1 MTDQNDDRSGTGSD
15 EVLKALDEL
24 EAVLREN
31 AESERLLSK
40 RIAEVRLA
48 RRTGGSGRPS
58 SATRTSPGTVQLVS
72 TILRR
77 QSEASGYL
85 RRSLV
90 VALRA
95 EGQSIPSIAHLFG
108 VTHQRVSNL
117 LRRVAQGN
125 AAAAAAATGDSDLGG
140 SGAPRRSTASA
151 SVMTAATMS
160 ATGRQRLDHAHHL
173 TGRQHADVGASL
185 DQRGLRHDRRVGRHD
200 DLGPRELVALLHGA
214 PLAQQRGR
222 ALAPVSWR
230 KR

>member
-1 MTDQNDDRSGTGSD
+1 MLATDATELREETRRRGAENVMPDQNEDRSRTAGSD
-15 EVLKALDEL
+15 EVLVALEEL
-24 EAVLREN
+24 ESVLREN
-31 AESERLLSK
+31 AESERLLTK

-48 RRTGGSGRPS
+48 RENGREWK
-58 SATRTSPGTVQLVS
+58 AILGDEDDPGTVQLVS

-125 AAAAAAATGDSDLGG
+125 AAAAAANNG
-140 SGAPRRSTASA
+140 
-151 SVMTAATMS
+151 
-160 ATGRQRLDHAHHL
+160 
-173 TGRQHADVGASL
+173 DVG
-185 DQRGLRHDRRVGRHD
+185 
-200 DLGPRELVALLHGA
+200 
-214 PLAQQRGR
+214 
-222 ALAPVSWR
+222 
-230 KR
+230 

>member
-1 MTDQNDDRSGTGSD
+1 MLATDVSELRHDEKQQRRTKNGMPEHIDDRYGAGSD
-15 EVLKALDEL
+15 EVLKALKEL
-24 EAVLREN
+24 EGVLREN

-40 RIAEVRLA
+40 RIADVRQA
-48 RRTGGSGRPS
+48 RENGREWK
-58 SATRTSPGTVQLVS
+58 AILGDEDEPGTVQLVS

-125 AAAAAAATGDSDLGG
+125 A
-140 SGAPRRSTASA
+140 GANT
-151 SVMTAATMS
+151 
-160 ATGRQRLDHAHHL
+160 D
-173 TGRQHADVGASL
+173 
-185 DQRGLRHDRRVGRHD
+185 
-200 DLGPRELVALLHGA
+200 
-214 PLAQQRGR
+214 
-222 ALAPVSWR
+222 
-230 KR
+230 

>member
-1 MTDQNDDRSGTGSD
+1 MLATDVMELRQEEAQRGESPMPDQKDDRSGARSD
-15 EVLKALDEL
+15 EVLNALDEL
-24 EAVLREN
+24 ESVLRQN
-31 AESERLLSK
+31 AETERLLSK

-48 RRTGGSGRPS
+48 RQNGREWK
-58 SATRTSPGTVQLVS
+58 AILGDEEEPGTVQLVS

-125 AAAAAAATGDSDLGG
+125 AAAATNGD
-140 SGAPRRSTASA
+140 GA
-151 SVMTAATMS
+151 
-160 ATGRQRLDHAHHL
+160 
-173 TGRQHADVGASL
+173 
-185 DQRGLRHDRRVGRHD
+185 
-200 DLGPRELVALLHGA
+200 
-214 PLAQQRGR
+214 
-222 ALAPVSWR
+222 
-230 KR
+230 

>member
-1 MTDQNDDRSGTGSD
+1 MLATDVSELRHDEKQQRRAENRMPEQNERHGVASDD
-15 EVLKALDEL
+15 VLKALKEL
-24 EAVLREN
+24 EGVLREN

-40 RIAEVRLA
+40 RIADVRQA
-48 RRTGGSGRPS
+48 RENGREWK
-58 SATRTSPGTVQLVS
+58 AILGDEDEPGTVQLVS

-125 AAAAAAATGDSDLGG
+125 AEGN
-140 SGAPRRSTASA
+140 
-151 SVMTAATMS
+151 
-160 ATGRQRLDHAHHL
+160 
-173 TGRQHADVGASL
+173 AD
-185 DQRGLRHDRRVGRHD
+185 
-200 DLGPRELVALLHGA
+200 
-214 PLAQQRGR
+214 
-222 ALAPVSWR
+222 
-230 KR
+230 

>member
-1 MTDQNDDRSGTGSD
+1 MLATDATELRQQETRRGAESAMPDQNDDGTGSD

-24 EAVLREN
+24 ETVLREN
-31 AESERLLSK
+31 AESERLLAQ

-48 RRTGGSGRPS
+48 RQNGREWKGILGDEDD
-58 SATRTSPGTVQLVS
+58 PGTVQLVS

-85 RRSLV
+85 RRELV

-125 AAAAAAATGDSDLGG
+125 ATTSNN
-140 SGAPRRSTASA
+140 
-151 SVMTAATMS
+151 V
-160 ATGRQRLDHAHHL
+160 
-173 TGRQHADVGASL
+173 
-185 DQRGLRHDRRVGRHD
+185 
-200 DLGPRELVALLHGA
+200 
-214 PLAQQRGR
+214 
-222 ALAPVSWR
+222 
-230 KR
+230 

>member
-1 MTDQNDDRSGTGSD
+1 MLATDATEVRDDEARRRGAENPMPDQNDDRSGIGSD

-31 AESERLLSK
+31 ADSERLLAQ

-48 RRTGGSGRPS
+48 RQNGREWKGILGDEDE
-58 SATRTSPGTVQLVS
+58 PGTVQLVS

-85 RRSLV
+85 RRELV
-90 VALRA
+90 VALRS

-125 AAAAAAATGDSDLGG
+125 AAAAVRNGDS
-140 SGAPRRSTASA
+140 A
-151 SVMTAATMS
+151 
-160 ATGRQRLDHAHHL
+160 
-173 TGRQHADVGASL
+173 
-185 DQRGLRHDRRVGRHD
+185 
-200 DLGPRELVALLHGA
+200 
-214 PLAQQRGR
+214 
-222 ALAPVSWR
+222 
-230 KR
+230 

>member
-1 MTDQNDDRSGTGSD
+1 MLATDAIELRRDREQQRGADISMPDQTDDLNGTGSD
-15 EVLKALDEL
+15 EVLNALDES
-24 EAVLREN
+24 ESVLREN

-40 RIAEVRLA
+40 RIADVRQA
-48 RRTGGSGRPS
+48 RENGREWK
-58 SATRTSPGTVQLVS
+58 AILGDEDEPGTVQLVS

-125 AAAAAAATGDSDLGG
+125 AA
-140 SGAPRRSTASA
+140 SGNG
-151 SVMTAATMS
+151 V
-160 ATGRQRLDHAHHL
+160 
-173 TGRQHADVGASL
+173 
-185 DQRGLRHDRRVGRHD
+185 
-200 DLGPRELVALLHGA
+200 
-214 PLAQQRGR
+214 
-222 ALAPVSWR
+222 
-230 KR
+230 

>member
-1 MTDQNDDRSGTGSD
+1 MLATDATELREETRRRGADNVMLDQNEDRSRTGPD
-15 EVLKALDEL
+15 EVLNALEEL
-24 EAVLREN
+24 ESVLREN
-31 AESERLLSK
+31 AESERLLAK

-48 RRTGGSGRPS
+48 RENGREWK
-58 SATRTSPGTVQLVS
+58 AILGDEDDPGTVQLVS

-125 AAAAAAATGDSDLGG
+125 AAAAASNGDS
-140 SGAPRRSTASA
+140 A
-151 SVMTAATMS
+151 
-160 ATGRQRLDHAHHL
+160 
-173 TGRQHADVGASL
+173 
-185 DQRGLRHDRRVGRHD
+185 
-200 DLGPRELVALLHGA
+200 
-214 PLAQQRGR
+214 
-222 ALAPVSWR
+222 
-230 KR
+230 

>member
-1 MTDQNDDRSGTGSD
+1 MLATDAISLRPDVERRQGVEIAMPDQIDDRSVSGSD

-24 EAVLREN
+24 ESVLREN
-31 AESERLLSK
+31 AESERLLQQ
-40 RIAEVRLA
+40 RIAQVRQA
-48 RRTGGSGRPS
+48 RESGQEWK
-58 SATRTSPGTVQLVS
+58 AILGDEDEPGTVQLVS

-125 AAAAAAATGDSDLGG
+125 AAAAGDD
-140 SGAPRRSTASA
+140 
-151 SVMTAATMS
+151 
-160 ATGRQRLDHAHHL
+160 
-173 TGRQHADVGASL
+173 
-185 DQRGLRHDRRVGRHD
+185 
-200 DLGPRELVALLHGA
+200 
-214 PLAQQRGR
+214 
-222 ALAPVSWR
+222 
-230 KR
+230 